1 MSFPKTTTMA
11 AANMAGKKCNLPA
24 GGPRVTNV
32 VSKGNLPTRPSGM
45 NGNMGPK
52 K

>member
-1 MSFPKTTTMA
+1 MPFPKTTTMSA
-11 AANMAGKKCNLPA
+11 ADMSGKKCMLPA
-24 GGPRVTNV
+24 GGPRVSNV
-32 VSKGNLPTRPSGM
+32 VSKGNLPTRPAGG